1 MRHPPMIVYLILAG
15 RDRIRV
21 RPVSQ
26 FLWVLCSWF
35 LCKEKRRGAQTHPR
49 AVAGWQQCSA
59 WTGRHPPTSVSFKK
73 VQKQLFCFQTTP
85 CEIKKK
91 PVCLRWAMRGNR
103 WDTVQNMLMWK
114 AEMANLD
121 GLIDDVKPRP
131 PRVQVV
137 QPDSP
142 WPQDRGEVASPPP
155 VRDSTGPWPE

>member
-1 MRHPPMIVYLILAG
+1 MRHPPMIVYLIVVG
-15 RDRIRV
+15 RDRVRV

-85 CEIKKK
+85 CEIKKNSVSPMGNAWE
-91 PVCLRWAMRGNR
+91 PVGYRPEHAHVEGR
-103 WDTVQNMLMWK
+103 
-114 AEMANLD
+114 D
-121 GLIDDVKPRP
+121 GEFGWV
-131 PRVQVV
+131 
-137 QPDSP
+137 
-142 WPQDRGEVASPPP
+142 DR
-155 VRDSTGPWPE
+155 